1 MEKII
6 LILTKVVCRIIYF
19 PIMLLVI
26 FARAYATAR
35 ATAHHAEV
43 VSYKKLTEKVII
55 GLRIEAGF
63 LGNQYQL
70 GDYTINILPYRSLIE
85 LGLVFIYQPTKD
97 IFVGWEMAGEFL
109 NGSLLAQSITKH
121 ERGHVE
127 APDGFTT
134 KRTWW
139 NPEDWIEVGPT
150 HTPAEIAADRWALEN
165 GADGETLI
173 KYYKACIK
181 YRPISMIIRIYHIRR
196 YMKEHKN
203 E

>member
-1 MEKII
+1 MEKFI
-6 LILTKVVCRIIYF
+6 LALIKVFCRIVYLPVI
-19 PIMLLVI
+19 IMVI
-26 FARAYATAR
+26 FARAYAVAR

-43 VSYKKLTEKVII
+43 VSYKKLTEKVIVS
-55 GLRIEAGF
+55 LRVEAGF

-121 ERGHVE
+121 ERGHIE
-127 APDGFTT
+127 APDGRST

-139 NPEDWIEVGPT
+139 NPEDWLERGST
-150 HTPAEIAADRWALEN
+150 HTPAEVAADLWAVEN
-165 GADGETLI
+165 GADGMAMI
-173 KYYKACIK
+173 KFLKNNIK
-181 YRPISMIIRIYHIRR
+181 YRPISMLIRIHHIRR
-196 YMKEHKN
+196 YMNRKN